1 VNEHTLAQQVV
12 LAAVADGVRIGTAES
27 LTAGMV
33 ASALATVP
41 GASAALQGGIVS
53 YQGEV
58 KTGVLGVDRDLL
70 AAEGAV
76 HADVARQMAEGAR
89 RVLGADIAVSTTGVA
104 GPEPH
109 GGKPV
114 GTVFIGTADADG
126 SDAVAFTFSGGRAE
140 IRAQAEEA
148 ALEKLLE
155 AIQRTTAARGQR

>member
-1 VNEHTLAQQVV
+1 MNEHTLAQQVV

-41 GASAALQGGIVS
+41 GASAALQGGIVA
-53 YQGEV
+53 YQSDV
-58 KTGVLGVDRDLL
+58 KSALLGVDQDLL
-70 AAEGAV
+70 DTEGAV
-76 HADVARQMAEGAR
+76 HADVARQMADGAR

-114 GTVFIGTADADG
+114 GTVFIGTSGADG
-126 SDAVAFTFSGGRAE
+126 SVAVAYSFGGGRAE

-148 ALEKLLE
+148 ALEQLLH
-155 AIQRTTAARGQR
+155 AIQRTSAARGQR